1 MHSPCSRTQS
11 VCQHVESGRVRGG
24 TACCPGRLGRQTSGL
39 GALCPTHKLHHAFHH
54 PGRRVYVTWLS
65 PHLPG
70 RRIYAAAGYAG
81 LRSAEAYQETSAFE
95 MDAVDTYHAFFDG
108 REEADRDY
116 LLLNG
121 DARAERPHR
130 SL

>member
-1 MHSPCSRTQS
+1 MAPLAAPAASDARLRVWARSALHTSSTTPSTTQAAAS
-11 VCQHVESGRVRGG
+11 
-24 TACCPGRLGRQTSGL
+24 TLPGY
-39 GALCPTHKLHHAFHH
+39 P
-54 PGRRVYVTWLS
+54 